1 MTAHPAI
8 AAVPK
13 TGAPSRALLQALL
26 VTRVAIV
33 LGDAES
39 PDAFDPRGEDGAIA
53 THVIGYR
60 GVWFWLDEADATTGH
75 DGVTCIVTAATGG
88 RYKATGIDLLI
99 THVKS
104 KTLVTPP
111 DPDDVDEEAR
121 PVNGDS
127 YLIPVAATGA
137 WANKTNW
144 IATWVEARREW
155 FLITPKP
162 GWFVWLAGA
171 TQDIAYHYDSV
182 QAAWITGL
190 GGGLQAASSVPLS
203 AIIGTKASLI
213 LKVEND
219 TAYAPPGSRKTGATP
234 AMPKGGTA
242 TAINDNDDAT
252 SAVTGALGNLSGASV
267 ADRIVA
273 RLTLAAATNLIAIEA
288 RGVLGSVASSADA
301 MGLYWS
307 ANNGAAWTQAGAGF
321 TLGVGAANVMRTG
334 AFAGVT
340 DIALVTEAKNWAA
353 ATNTLGGLNAFDATV
368 TAAVGDAWII
378 APNPIGIFA
387 GKTNQ
392 VAICET
398 VNTLTMYQPSA
409 GDFVFS
415 KAVGRNLQFRDGA
428 WLSATGRFRTQITA
442 FTASGVFAKDARCF
456 QAKVTV
462 ISSGGSTAA
471 DGGSASFGAHCSAT
485 GGGAGGGAL
494 GGVGSGGDLNF
505 VGERPTEG
513 SRAGFALGQ
522 YGRGGDGGGGGA
534 VVKVIAASAL
544 AANVAVTI
552 NITGMNN
559 GFVLVEEYIED

>member
-13 TGAPSRALLQALL
+13 TGTPSRALLQALL

-39 PDAFDPRGEDGAIA
+39 PGAFDPRGEDGAIA

-104 KTLVTPP
+104 KTLTTPP
-111 DPDDVDEEAR
+111 DPDDIDEEAR

-137 WANKTNW
+137 WANKTNS

-155 FLITPKP
+155 FLVSPKP

-190 GGGLQAASSVPLS
+190 GGGLQADASVPLS
-203 AIIGTKASLI
+203 ALIGAKASFI

-288 RGVLGSVASSADA
+288 RGVLGSVASSANA

-307 ANNGAAWTQAGAGF
+307 ANNGAAWTQAGTGF
-321 TLGVGAANVMRTG
+321 TLGTVAANVMRTG

-340 DIALVTEAKNWAA
+340 DIALITEAKNWAA
-353 ATNTLGGLNAFDATV
+353 DNNTLGGLNAFDATV
-368 TAAVGDAWII
+368 TTAVGDAWII
-378 APNPIGIFA
+378 GPNPIGIFA

-392 VAICET
+392 VAICEA
-398 VNTLTMYQPSA
+398 VNTLKIYQPSA
-409 GDFVFS
+409 GDFVWN
-415 KAVGRNLQFRDGA
+415 KAIGRNIQFRDGA
-428 WLSATGRFRTQITA
+428 WLSATGRFRIALHLRTA
-442 FTASGVFAKDARCF
+442 NGVFAKDARSF
-456 QAKVTV
+456 QHKITV
-462 ISSGGSTAA
+462 ISGGGTAGA
-471 DGGSASFGAHCSAT
+471 DGGNASFGAHCSAT
-485 GGGAGGGAL
+485 GGGAGAGAL
-494 GGVGSGGDLNF
+494 GGVGSNGDLNL
-505 VGERPTEG
+505 VGERPSEG
-513 SRAGFALGQ
+513 SRAGFAFAQ
-522 YGRGGDGGGGGA
+522 YGRGNGGGGGGA
-534 VVKVIAASAL
+534 AIKIIQAASL
-544 AANVAVTI
+544 AANETI
-552 NITGMNN
+552 TIGATGADN
-559 GFVLVEEYIED
+559 GCVLIEEYIED